1 MIIGYQE
8 WRDLLFVHFR
18 VSAAT
23 LRPLVPRSLSIDEK
37 DGTAWVSMTPFTMRR
52 ARLRGLPPL
61 PDFHELNVRT
71 YVTHPRGGPGIW
83 FFSLEASSSLAVA
96 AARLSVR
103 LPYVRARMERAEGWY
118 SSQRV
123 LGHGKFEARWTAFG
137 EPHRAAPGSL
147 EEFLVERYRLYSRAT
162 GPVLWTG
169 RVEHEPWLLQAA
181 RIEGLTETLSAQAGF
196 AAGPPALAHWTA
208 GVAVD
213 FHPFALRA

>member
-1 MIIGYQE
+1 VIIGYQE

-18 VSAAT
+18 VPAQT
-23 LRPLVPRSLSIDEK
+23 LRRLVPRSLSIDEK

-52 ARLRGLPPL
+52 AHLRGLPPL

-71 YVTHPRGGPGIW
+71 YVTHPRRGPGIW
-83 FFSLEASSSLAVA
+83 FFSLEASNTLAVA

-103 LPYVRARMERAEGWY
+103 LPYVRARMDRSDRWY
-118 SSQRV
+118 SSKRV
-123 LGHGKFEARWTAFG
+123 LGQGKFEAKWTAFG

-147 EEFLVERYRLYSRAT
+147 EEFLVERYRLYSRAA
-162 GPVLWTG
+162 GPLLWTG

-181 RIEGLTETLSAQAGF
+181 RVDELTETLSAAAGF
-196 AAGPPALAHWTA
+196 AAGPAALAHWTP

-213 FHPFALRA
+213 FHPFVLA

>member
-18 VSAAT
+18 VAAET
-23 LRPLVPRSLSIDEK
+23 LRPLVPRSLSVDEN

-71 YVTHPRGGPGIW
+71 YVTHPRNGSGIW
-83 FFSLEASSSLAVA
+83 FFSLEASNTIAVA

-103 LPYVRARMERAEGWY
+103 LPYMLARMERAGNWY
-118 SSQRV
+118 KSERV
-123 LGHGKFEARWTAFG
+123 LGSGKFEAKWSSVG
-137 EPHRAAPGSL
+137 EPHLAAKGSL
-147 EEFLVERYRLYSRAT
+147 EEFLVERYRLYSSAL
-162 GPVLWTG
+162 GSLLWTG

-181 RIEGLTETLSAQAGF
+181 RIEELDETLSAAAGF
-196 AAGPPALAHWTA
+196 AAGAPVLAHWTP

-213 FHPFALRA
+213 FHPFVLTA